1 MRLEG
6 VGLGCPKA
14 FRGTPDGQ
22 HVMTKRGIDL
32 LQGTLEFLILETLKD
47 GEPKHGFGVLRWI
60 RDASHGALEIEEGAL
75 YPALHRLERKG
86 WVEAEWGLSEKNRKA
101 KYYALTSAGKKHLV
115 REEVNWGNYVDL
127 VGRIIATAGAD

>member
-1 MRLEG
+1 
-6 VGLGCPKA
+6 
-14 FRGTPDGQ
+14 
-22 HVMTKRGIDL
+22 MTKRGIDL

-47 GEPKHGFGVLRWI
+47 GEAKHGFGVLRWI
-60 RDASHGALEIEEGAL
+60 RDASQGALEIEEGAL

-101 KYYALTSAGKKHLV
+101 KYYVLTSAGEKQLV
-115 REEVNWGNYVDL
+115 REEVNWGQYVDI